1 MLGSAAHLCI
11 NAGGHHHPAA
21 AASGGGEGAA
31 GLGRC
36 RHALAEGAH
45 IGGLHGA
52 QICGP
57 GGCRCGVSGGRSD
70 VAASAT
76 KDKPAPR
83 LLKRCGGW
91 LRWLDPTICW
101 QSQRHAAAEG
111 RHISQRLTGLHSW
124 PRARVLARRRLLWG
138 RCSRFSGTPDAGGRL
153 GGRSAAAVFLEL
165 VPPPPP
171 GTAARW
177 GRPAPPGD
185 ALRSRYACHSATLT
199 EGTCTIKQSVYEM

>member
-1 MLGSAAHLCI
+1 
-11 NAGGHHHPAA
+11 
-21 AASGGGEGAA
+21 
-31 GLGRC
+31 
-36 RHALAEGAH
+36 
-45 IGGLHGA
+45 
-52 QICGP
+52 
-57 GGCRCGVSGGRSD
+57 
-70 VAASAT
+70 
-76 KDKPAPR
+76 
-83 LLKRCGGW
+83 
-91 LRWLDPTICW
+91 
-101 QSQRHAAAEG
+101 
-111 RHISQRLTGLHSW
+111 LHSW